1 MDRGATENP
10 GQLELFDELH
20 PQAASALRHAALAG
34 RLVPYRFERRR
45 RRTIGI
51 TVDERGLA
59 VAAPLRAPWREIARF
74 LEEKARW
81 IVARLD
87 EWATAGRPPPLHG
100 ASGER
105 LPLFG
110 SDLVLEVSE
119 GPLAVQRDAG
129 RLRLVLP
136 EPHRRGAV
144 RALLVAWLKPLALAA
159 LAPRAAHFAARV
171 GLVAPPIA
179 LSNAR
184 TQWGVC
190 MESGRIR
197 LSWRLVHLDPALA
210 DYVVAHEVA
219 HLVELNHSRRFW
231 AVVEK
236 LYPDWRA
243 ARRRIGLAAA
253 TIPNL

>member
-10 GQLELFDELH
+10 GQLELFDE
-20 PQAASALRHAALAG
+20 PRPADARATRHVALAG
-34 RLVPYRFERRR
+34 RLVEYRFERRR

-51 TVDERGLA
+51 TVDEHGLS
-59 VAAPLRAPWREIARF
+59 VAAPMRAPWREVAGF
-74 LEEKARW
+74 LQEKAGW

-87 EWATAGRPPPLHG
+87 EWAAAGRPRLLHG
-100 ASGER
+100 ESGER
-105 LPLFG
+105 LALFG
-110 SDLVLEVSE
+110 SDLLLEVCA

-136 EPHRRGAV
+136 EPQRRSAV

-159 LAPRAAHFAARV
+159 LAPRAAHHAARL
-171 GLVAPPIA
+171 GRVAPPVA
-179 LSNAR
+179 LSNSR
-184 TQWGVC
+184 SQWGVC
-190 MESGRIR
+190 MASGRIR
-197 LSWRLVHLDPALA
+197 LSWRLVHLDPLLA

-219 HLVELNHSRRFW
+219 HLVELNHSKRFW

-243 ARRRIGLAAA
+243 ARRRIGHAAA
-253 TIPNL
+253 IIPNL